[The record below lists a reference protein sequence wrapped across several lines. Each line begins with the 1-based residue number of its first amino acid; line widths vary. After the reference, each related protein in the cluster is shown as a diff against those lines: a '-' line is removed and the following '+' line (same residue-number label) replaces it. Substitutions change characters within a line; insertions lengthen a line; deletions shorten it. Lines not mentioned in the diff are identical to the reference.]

1 MPALNVLLP
10 RKSHI
15 FAIKTPALNVL
26 LPRKSR
32 IFAIKTPALNVLL
45 PRKSRIFAIKTPAVN
60 TARKFRF
67 MAVYWQRKPYL
78 KRREYAFNRDV
89 KNWFF
94 ARKTIGLSIDRKTYR
109 IRQSNVVLEILFIEI
124 CTSCVQVRQAWL
136 SVAVTFDVLGS
147 IALLFHNQLPI
158 LS

>member
-1 MPALNVLLP
+1 MLLP

-78 KRREYAFNRDV
+78 KRRE
-89 KNWFF
+89 
-94 ARKTIGLSIDRKTYR
+94 
-109 IRQSNVVLEILFIEI
+109 
-124 CTSCVQVRQAWL
+124 
-136 SVAVTFDVLGS
+136 
-147 IALLFHNQLPI
+147 
-158 LS
+158 